1 MSDKVTNE
9 LIFETL
15 KRIQETLALHTQY
28 HLETK
33 ERLGLVEYQG
43 GASPRSTQAFR
54 SAWIMWMSALPGLR
68 SASTSSRS
76 EREDSHTRR
85 RRRR

>member
-33 ERLGLVEYQG
+33 ERLGFLEQQYASISRRVDRIDERLERVEKRLDLVEV
-43 GASPRSTQAFR
+43 
-54 SAWIMWMSALPGLR
+54 
-68 SASTSSRS
+68 
-76 EREDSHTRR
+76 
-85 RRRR
+85 